1 MDLFSGLDLNP
12 SVTSFQS
19 NTNTAMKSVK
29 ESSLTPADVTTAN
42 QKQGVALKTS
52 RDTGVMGTISEYRS
66 TAVEQLNGI
75 IGSLS
80 GGTLNLKDLTKS
92 IRMGPDG
99 ITFSD
104 NAIIS
109 AVSGAAG
116 YKVSG
121 QSGAARAL
129 SASLA
134 AEFKKITGLNIG
146 NILTTN
152 GTKFRVNDNWRGQL
166 GKQTLNMLGKA
177 AGLDDLLDV
186 SVKGAFY
193 NSVLKNATIFGMSDS
208 YRKIWDSY
216 PKGFD
221 LIKRDAAIEA
231 MENVITNGDVESMD
245 AMLKLFDTQTKNVL
259 LGKYPR
265 FVSILFS
272 NFRFDKT
279 AIPEEYP
286 IIRAKLLAI
295 LEDLIGPEW
304 YMKQTYFGKVLDLG
318 LMNNASPDLK
328 TLLQPVDDLV
338 PLLCTA
344 GMFHDASALGQL
356 RVNSRVLQSTLSKT
370 PYNPSYPAKG
380 RRGYSYH

>member
-1 MDLFSGLDLNP
+1 MMDLFSGLDLNP
-12 SVTSFQS
+12 SVTSFQN

-52 RDTGVMGTISEYRS
+52 RDTGVLGTITEYRS

-80 GGTLNLKDLTKS
+80 GGVLNLKDLTKS

-99 ITFSD
+99 IAFSE

-109 AVSGAAG
+109 AVSSAAG
-116 YKVSG
+116 YKISG
-121 QSGAARAL
+121 GQNGAARSL

-134 AEFKKITGLNIG
+134 AEFKKITGLNIS

-177 AGLDDLLDV
+177 AGVDDLLDV

-193 NSVLKNATIFGMSDS
+193 NSVMKNASLFGMSDS
-208 YRKIWDSY
+208 YRRIWDSY
-216 PKGFD
+216 PKGFE
-221 LIKRDAAIEA
+221 LIKRDAALEA
-231 MENVITNGDVESMD
+231 MENVITNGDIESMD

-259 LGKYPR
+259 LSKYPR
-265 FVSILFS
+265 FVSVLFS

-286 IIRAKLLAI
+286 VIRAKLLAI
-295 LEDLIGPEW
+295 LVDLIGPEW

-318 LMNNASPDLK
+318 LMNAASADLK
-328 TLLQPVDDLV
+328 KLLQPEDILV

-344 GMFHDASALGQL
+344 GIFHDASALG
-356 RVNSRVLQSTLSKT
+356 TL
-370 PYNPSYPAKG
+370 KG
-380 RRGYSYH
+380 QFPGSAQYAF

>member
-12 SVTSFQS
+12 SVTAFQS

-29 ESSLTPADVTTAN
+29 DSSLTPADVTTAN

-52 RDTGVMGTISEYRS
+52 RDTGVMGTITEYRS

-80 GGTLNLKDLTKS
+80 GGFLNLKDLTKS
-92 IRMGPDG
+92 IKMGPDG
-99 ITFSD
+99 VTFSD
-104 NAIIS
+104 NAIIA
-109 AVSGAAG
+109 AVTGAAG
-116 YKVSG
+116 YKVSGG

-134 AEFKKITGLNIG
+134 NEFKKITGLNISS
-146 NILTTN
+146 ILTTQ
-152 GTKFRVNDNWRGQL
+152 GTDFRVNGNWRGQL

-177 AGLDDLLDV
+177 AGFDDLLDT

-193 NSVLKNATIFGMSDS
+193 NSVLKNASIFGMSDS

-216 PKGFD
+216 PKGFE
-221 LIKRDAAIEA
+221 LIKRDAALEA
-231 MENVITNGDVESMD
+231 MENVITNGDIESMD

-265 FVSILFS
+265 FVATLFS
-272 NFRFDKT
+272 NFKFDKT
-279 AIPEEYP
+279 AIPEQYP
-286 IIRAKLLAI
+286 AIRDKLLAI
-295 LEDLIGPEW
+295 LVDLIGPNW
-304 YMKQTYFGKVLDLG
+304 YLKQTYFGPVLDMG
-318 LMNNASPDLK
+318 LMNAASKDLI
-328 TLLQPVDDLV
+328 TLLQTVDELV

-344 GMFHDASALGQL
+344 GLFHDGSALQQL
-356 RVNSRVLQSTLSKT
+356 RGQF
-370 PYNPSYPAKG
+370 PGAAK
-380 RRGYSYH
+380 YAF

>member
-1 MDLFSGLDLNP
+1 MMDLFSGLDLSP
-12 SVTSFQS
+12 SVSNFKS
-19 NTNTAMKSVK
+19 NTNTAMKGVK

-52 RDTGVMGTISEYRS
+52 RDTGVLGTITEYRS

-75 IGSLS
+75 IGDLS
-80 GGTLNLKDLTKS
+80 GGFLNLKDLTKS

-99 ITFSD
+99 VTFSD
-104 NAIIS
+104 SAIIS
-109 AVSGAAG
+109 AVTGAAG
-116 YKVSG
+116 YRVSG

-129 SASLA
+129 SSELA
-134 AEFKKITGLNIG
+134 NQFKKITGLNISS
-146 NILTTN
+146 ILTTN

-177 AGLDDLLDV
+177 AGLDDLLDT

-193 NSVLKNATIFGMSDS
+193 NSVLKNAAIFGMSDS
-208 YRKIWDSY
+208 YRRIWDSY

-221 LIKRDAAIEA
+221 MIRRDAAIEA
-231 MENVITNGDVESMD
+231 MQDVITNGDIESMD
-245 AMLKLFDTQTKNVL
+245 EMLKLFDTQTKNVL

-265 FVSILFS
+265 FVSTLFS
-272 NFRFDKT
+272 NFKFDKT

-286 IIRAKLLAI
+286 IIRGKLLAI
-295 LEDLIGPEW
+295 LEELIGPEW

-318 LMNNASPDLK
+318 LMNAASRDLIK
-328 TLLQPVDDLV
+328 LLQPVDELV

-344 GMFHDASALGQL
+344 GMFHDQSALVQL
-356 RVNSRVLQSTLSKT
+356 RGQF
-370 PYNPSYPAKG
+370 PGAAK
-380 RRGYSYH
+380 YAF

>member
-1 MDLFSGLDLNP
+1 MDLFGGLDLNP

-52 RDTGVMGTISEYRS
+52 RDTGVLGTISEYRS

-80 GGTLNLKDLTKS
+80 GGVLNLKDLTKS
-92 IRMGPDG
+92 IKMGPDG
-99 ITFSD
+99 VTFSD
-104 NAIIS
+104 SAIIS

-152 GTKFRVNDNWRGQL
+152 GTKFRINDNWRGQL

-193 NSVLKNATIFGMSDS
+193 NSVLKNATMFGMSDS

-231 MENVITNGDVESMD
+231 MENVITNGDIESMD
-245 AMLKLFDTQTKNVL
+245 EMLKLFDTQTKNVL
-259 LGKYPR
+259 LSKYPR

-286 IIRAKLLAI
+286 IIRAKLLTI

-318 LMNNASPDLK
+318 LMNNASTDLK

-356 RVNSRVLQSTLSKT
+356 RAQF
-370 PYNPSYPAKG
+370 PGAAK
-380 RRGYSYH
+380 YAF

>member
-1 MDLFSGLDLNP
+1 MNLFEGLDLSP
-12 SVTSFQS
+12 SVSSFQS

-80 GGTLNLKDLTKS
+80 GGILNLKDLTKS
-92 IRMGPDG
+92 IKMGPDG
-99 ITFSD
+99 VVFSE

-109 AVSGAAG
+109 AVTGAAG
-116 YKVSG
+116 YKINGG
-121 QSGAARAL
+121 QNGAARAL

-134 AEFKKITGLNIG
+134 EEFRKITGLNIG

-152 GTKFRVNDNWRGQL
+152 GTNFRINDNWRGQL
-166 GKQTLNMLGKA
+166 GKQALNMVGKA

-216 PKGFD
+216 PKGFE
-221 LIKRDAAIEA
+221 LIKRDAALEA
-231 MENVITNGDVESMD
+231 MQNVITNGDIESMD

-265 FVSILFS
+265 FVSVLFS

-279 AIPEEYP
+279 TIPEQYP
-286 IIRAKLLAI
+286 AIRDKLLAI
-295 LEDLIGPEW
+295 LTDLIGPDW
-304 YMKQTYFGKVLDLG
+304 YLKQTYFGKVLDLG
-318 LMNNASPDLK
+318 LMNSASPDLIK
-328 TLLQPVDDLV
+328 LLQTSEELV

-344 GMFHDASALGQL
+344 GIFHDQSALFQL
-356 RVNSRVLQSTLSKT
+356 RAQF
-370 PYNPSYPAKG
+370 PGAAQYAF
-380 RRGYSYH
+380 